1 MKFAHLAD
9 THIRNLKYHYEY
21 RIIFDQIYDKLREE
35 EVDCIIHCGDL
46 AHTKTQL
53 SPEYFE
59 MASNFLKNLADIA
72 PTYVIPGNHDGN
84 LRNSS
89 RQDAITPIVEALE
102 HPNLCLLKASGEVLV
117 GDKFVLNVLSI
128 FDEDKWVEPTDIN
141 KINIAL
147 YHGSISGV
155 KTDLGWTMEHGDHD
169 ISIFDKFDFAF
180 LGDIHKTNQ
189 VLDLKGRVRY
199 PGSTIQQNQGETNDK
214 GLLIWDVQDKDKFT
228 CKHVSFINPKPFIT
242 VNLTPKGRIPNKIK
256 VPDGARLRLVSNK
269 NLSLDILKKAVDV
282 AKVKFK
288 PESVT
293 FLNRATSDGADM
305 DDSIKNLFQENLRDM
320 AVQKRLIK
328 DYLKDYDPSDEVME
342 KVLDLNTKYSSVVE
356 EDEEVARN
364 INWRLK
370 SIEWDNLF
378 NYGKKNKINFENLN
392 GVVGIFGKNF
402 SGKSSIIDS
411 LLYTVYNSTSKNNR
425 KNLHLINQTKDNC
438 RGKAEIVIGHN
449 VYEIERTTEKYEK
462 KLHGSTTVEAK
473 TDIDFSRRDEV
484 VGENISLNGLSR
496 NDTDK
501 SIRKMFGTLD
511 DFLFTS
517 MASQLGSL
525 MFISEGSTRRKEILA
540 KFLDLEMFERKFK
553 LAKDDVA
560 DLRGMLKRLEGTE
573 FDKQIEEV
581 NEKLVAI
588 ENENK
593 SQESTCEE
601 IEKKI
606 DSYQSQVDD
615 INERINIIPVEMID
629 IDETEKSLETNKKEK
644 DLLTGRNKK
653 FFGNIKNNNDT
664 LDKIG
669 SFLDDDFD
677 IEEIKNNKSI
687 VVEKQNQL
695 NLICNDIKVH
705 ETKLKI
711 KEGKTALLEEVPCGE
726 EFSHCK
732 FIKDAYGALKQLD
745 EVRQEIDELRNTETE
760 TSSEIQ
766 ELNPEKIEE
775 HIEKYD
781 KLIEKQSQLNS
792 ENSSYELEIQKNK
805 TKIVGFKKEIEQ
817 LNEKVVEYNKNK
829 LAIENLEALNFE
841 KDNFLRATTRE
852 KENLSECQNRLIEL
866 SKEHGSIE
874 QMLTNLE
881 NNKQE
886 LHDLRE
892 EYAAYDLFM
901 RCVHSNGIA
910 YDIIKKRLPY
920 INAEVS
926 KVLANI
932 VDFQVFFEAEDKK
945 LEIFIK
951 HPKFDARPIELGSG
965 SEKTIA
971 AMAIRL
977 ALLNVS
983 SLPKPDLF
991 ILDEPATA
999 LDEEN
1004 MEGFIRILD
1013 MVKSYFKT
1021 VLLISHLDTLKDCVD
1036 MTIEIEK
1043 KGNFAYVNY

>member
-21 RIIFDQIYDKLREE
+21 RAVFEQIYDKLREE
-35 EVDCIIHCGDL
+35 EVDYIIHCGDL

-59 MASNFLKNLADIA
+59 MASHFLKNLADIA
-72 PTYVIPGNHDGN
+72 PTYIIPGNHDGN

-102 HPNLCLLKASGEVLV
+102 HPNLFLLKDSGEAQV
-117 GDKFVLNVLSI
+117 GDKFTLNVLSV
-128 FDEDKWVEPTDIN
+128 FDEDNWIDPTDEDR
-141 KINIAL
+141 INIAL

-155 KTDLGWTMEHGDHD
+155 KTDLGWTMEHGENDV
-169 ISIFDKFDFAF
+169 SIFDKFDFAF

-189 VLDLKGRVRY
+189 ILDLEGRVRY
-199 PGSTIQQNQGETNDK
+199 PGSTIQQNHGESNDK
-214 GLLIWDVQDKDKFT
+214 GLLLWNIRDRDDFDVE
-228 CKHVSFINPKPFIT
+228 HISFVNPKPFIT
-242 VNLTPKGRIPNKIK
+242 VNLTPKGRIPSKTS
-256 VPDGARLRLVSNK
+256 VPEGARLRLVSNN
-269 NLSLDILKKAVDV
+269 NLSLDVLKKSVDV
-282 AKVKFK
+282 AKSKFK

-293 FLNRATSDGADM
+293 FLNRASGDRTDIT
-305 DDSIKNLFQENLRDM
+305 DSINNIFQENLRDS
-320 AVQKRLIK
+320 AVQKRLIN
-328 DYLKDYDPSDEVME
+328 DYLKDYDPTEEIAE
-342 KVLDLNTKYSSVVE
+342 KVLELNKKYSSVVE

-370 SIEWDNLF
+370 SVEWDNLF
-378 NYGKKNKINFENLN
+378 NYGEGNKIDFENLN

-411 LLYTVYNSTSKNNR
+411 LLYTLYNSTSKNNR
-425 KNLHLINQTKDNC
+425 KNLHLINQTKDDC
-438 RGKAEIVIGHN
+438 RGKVEILVGHN
-449 VYEIERTTEKYEK
+449 VYEVERTSEKYEK
-462 KLHGSTTVEAK
+462 KLHGNTTIEAK
-473 TDIDFSRRDEV
+473 TDIEFSKSDEV

-501 SIRKMFGTLD
+501 NIRKMFGTMD

-540 KFLDLEMFERKFK
+540 KFLDLEMFERKFR
-553 LAKDDVA
+553 LAKEDA
-560 DLRGMLKRLEGTE
+560 SDLRGMLKRLEGTE
-573 FDKQIEEV
+573 YDEKIEEIQ
-581 NEKLVAI
+581 EKLTEI
-588 ENENK
+588 ENETK
-593 SQESTCEE
+593 SQEDSCRE
-601 IEKKI
+601 ITGKI
-606 DSYQSQVDD
+606 EDYQINVDD
-615 INERINIIPVEMID
+615 LNEKISAIPVEIID
-629 IDETEKSLETNKKEK
+629 VDDVNKSLQTNKKER
-644 DLLTGRNKK
+644 DLLSARNAK
-653 FFGNIKNNNDT
+653 FLSNINNNEE
-664 LDKIG
+664 LLGKID
-669 SFLDDDFD
+669 SFLSDDFN
-677 IEEIKNNKSI
+677 IEEIKNNQSI
-687 VVEKQNQL
+687 VSEKQDQL

-705 ETKLKI
+705 ETKLKV
-711 KEGKTALLEEVPCGE
+711 KEGKSALLGEVPCGE

-732 FIKDAYGALKQLD
+732 FIKDAYDALGQLD
-745 EVRQEIDELRNTETE
+745 EVKKEIDDLRKSEAE
-760 TSSEIQ
+760 TSNEIKK
-766 ELNPEKIEE
+766 LNPEKIEE
-775 HIEKYD
+775 HIQKYE
-781 KLIEKQSQLNS
+781 KLIEKKNELNS
-792 ENSSYELEIQKNK
+792 ENSSYELEIQKNE
-805 TKIVGFKKEIEQ
+805 TKIVGYENEIEQ
-817 LNEKVVEYNKNK
+817 LEEKIVEYNNNK
-829 LAIENLEALNFE
+829 IAIESLEELNFE
-841 KDNFLRATTRE
+841 KDNLLRAIKKE
-852 KENLSECQNRLIEL
+852 KDNLTECQNCLIEL

-874 QMLTNLE
+874 QMLKSVE
-881 NNKQE
+881 DDKQE
-886 LHDLRE
+886 LQNLRE
-892 EYAAYDLFM
+892 EYAAFDLFM
-901 RCVHSNGIA
+901 RCMHSNGIA
-910 YDIIKKRLPY
+910 YDIIKKRLPI
-920 INAEVS
+920 INAEVA

-932 VDFQVFFEAEDKK
+932 VDFEIFFEAEDKK

-951 HPKFDARPIELGSG
+951 HPRFDARPIELGSG

-1021 VLLISHLDTLKDCVD
+1021 VLLISHLDTLKDCAD

-1043 KGNFAYVNY
+1043 KDNYAYVNY